1 MEKHFVTSVY
11 LLHEGKTLLLKHPKL
26 GKWLPPGGHVEENET
41 PVEAA
46 RREVMEETGLEL
58 EFLQDEHVWIEQW
71 NAKSF
76 ERPWMCLLEEI
87 PEHKGKPAHQ
97 HIDLIYVARPV
108 GGVEARGADPMRW
121 FSLEEVLELESDVE
135 IFAETQEVLQK
146 LLGLEALHG

>member
-11 LLHEGKTLLLKHPKL
+11 LLHEEKTLLLKHPKL

-41 PVEAA
+41 PIEAA

-58 EFLQDEHVWIEQW
+58 EFLQDEHVWIERW
-71 NAKSF
+71 NARSF

-146 LLGLEALHG
+146 LLGVETLHG

>member
-1 MEKHFVTSVY
+1 MTSVY

-41 PVEAA
+41 PTCAA

-71 NAKSF
+71 NARSF

-121 FSLEEVLELESDVE
+121 FSLEEVLELESDME

-146 LLGLEALHG
+146 LLEARALHG